1 MSVLLVVA
9 RYYLIAIFTT
19 DPLVIDIA
27 ATLVLFIAVYQIV
40 DDSNAVTVGALR
52 GYKDTQV
59 PMYFG
64 LIGFWFIGLPLGF
77 VLSEGIIF
85 PGLAPGVYGY
95 WAAQTLGLTLVAS
108 AMGFRLW
115 HISANSQKIL
125 KLAGT

>member
-1 MSVLLVVA
+1 MSSS
-9 RYYLIAIFTT
+9 
-19 DPLVIDIA
+19 VI
-27 ATLVLFIAVYQIV
+27 LQP
-40 DDSNAVTVGALR
+40 
-52 GYKDTQV
+52 GYIIDRRQD
-59 PMYFG
+59 Y
-64 LIGFWFIGLPLGF
+64 IWFIGLPLGF

-95 WAAQTLGLTLVAS
+95 WAAQTLGLTLVAG